1 MGARA
6 GAARRRA
13 GRAGA
18 AGGASGGRGA
28 PALPGGL
35 RRALERGED
44 GGGAGAGTSLAALA
58 AAEARW
64 AALRAPGG
72 GAPPARPDF
81 LRRLPRPAG
90 AAEMEVDVAVAGGTL
105 GVFFACAL
113 QQRGWRVAL
122 VERGRVEGRGQEWN
136 ISRRELAEVVGTGV
150 LSAQEVEAAV
160 RSDFNPVRAGFH
172 RSNPG
177 GGGGVGDGHVEVQ
190 DILNV
195 GVSPESLVA
204 SARGRFERAGGTVLE
219 GFALAG
225 VDACDDGVLLRRAEG
240 GGGLRARLC
249 VDCMGNSS
257 PIVAQLRR
265 GQRPDGVC
273 LVVGSL
279 ARGFDPA
286 CNETGDLIWTD
297 ADARPGEFR
306 QDFWE
311 AFPAGGAGSSK
322 RTTYLFSYLDAAPE
336 RPSLET
342 LLRDYWERLGT
353 YQGIPCPDEA
363 LDVERVLFGV
373 FPTYKASPL
382 APGADRVIQVGDASG
397 LQSPLSFGGFGALSR
412 HLPRL
417 VGALNEALETDQLDQ
432 ASLSAIA
439 AYLPSLSVAWL
450 FQRAMSIRVG
460 ARTRPDFINQLLG
473 QNFAALESLGPWALR
488 PFLQDVVQF
497 GPLGL
502 ALGKMMLD
510 DPAFTLTILRELGP
524 GPILEWSGHFLALGL
539 YAGLHR
545 TASPALAKLAP
556 ALPPA
561 QRFHLNRLRE
571 AWEFGSGSDYRL

>member
-1 MGARA
+1 M
-6 GAARRRA
+6 
-13 GRAGA
+13 
-18 AGGASGGRGA
+18 
-28 PALPGGL
+28 
-35 RRALERGED
+35 
-44 GGGAGAGTSLAALA
+44 
-58 AAEARW
+58 
-64 AALRAPGG
+64 
-72 GAPPARPDF
+72 
-81 LRRLPRPAG
+81 
-90 AAEMEVDVAVAGGTL
+90 
-105 GVFFACAL
+105 
-113 QQRGWRVAL
+113 
-122 VERGRVEGRGQEWN
+122 
-136 ISRRELAEVVGTGV
+136 
-150 LSAQEVEAAV
+150 
-160 RSDFNPVRAGFH
+160 
-172 RSNPG
+172 
-177 GGGGVGDGHVEVQ
+177 
-190 DILNV
+190 
-195 GVSPESLVA
+195 
-204 SARGRFERAGGTVLE
+204 
-219 GFALAG
+219 
-225 VDACDDGVLLRRAEG
+225 
-240 GGGLRARLC
+240 RARLC
-249 VDCMGNSS
+249 VDCMGNGS

-279 ARGFDPA
+279 ARGFEPA
-286 CNETGDLIWTD
+286 SNETGDLIWTD

-311 AFPAGGAGSSK
+311 AFPAGGAGSST
-322 RTTYLFSYLDAAPE
+322 RTTYLFSYLDAEPE

-353 YQGIPCPDEA
+353 YQGVPCPDEA

-417 VGALNEALETDQLDQ
+417 VGALDEALETDQLDQ
-432 ASLSAIA
+432 ASLSAVA

-561 QRFHLNRLRE
+561 QRFRLNRLRE
-571 AWEFGSGSDYRL
+571 ALEFGSGSDYRL